1 MLCRHFS
8 HRHGPLVPL
17 QEHVDIVLLTAL
29 PLQASGLVYALC
41 CEILCPTKALLG
53 FSRHSG
59 KGGRFRIKWFLN
71 LLKLQFLA
79 IGISLGGLDCSHCLW
94 MCVEVQGG
102 DTHQVPPVSVLSVS
116 FGISHNYRN
125 QEPYLLN
132 MKLFLD
138 IPVED

>member
-1 MLCRHFS
+1 M
-8 HRHGPLVPL
+8 
-17 QEHVDIVLLTAL
+17 
-29 PLQASGLVYALC
+29 
-41 CEILCPTKALLG
+41 
-53 FSRHSG
+53 
-59 KGGRFRIKWFLN
+59 KWFLN

-79 IGISLGGLDCSHCLW
+79 IGISLGGLDCSHCVW
-94 MCVEVQGG
+94 MCVEAQGG